1 MVILTHDKKHLNI
14 LTGFVCD
21 KTLPKYKALLP
32 QKGTENKTD
41 LINNLTPIKTQTKS
55 DEVLSYDKLKKIVLD
70 KNCDVDE
77 FNFKITLPINKV
89 NVSDI
94 ELTYAKNSSSDF
106 GDIEVEPWDVATS
119 NSNGDFVSKKGWFSK
134 FCGLFKR
141 KKEKNHSKFDVIKF
155 FSDVHD
161 AVKLDESEASKYV
174 DRISEYIEYIG
185 YVEKT
190 GQVAL
195 RDKLLQNLVINKLE
209 SILYVK
215 GFYKAVNEDA
225 LVKLAQ
231 NIPDSISLDYIK
243 NYVRNIPV
251 SVLKNKIKADQLHV
265 FDNYCILHYDFDNDG
280 KRMTNEERTKEYIRR
295 KDPILFGM
303 IKGSN
308 KLYFIDDWVDEY
320 VNDDLTFD
328 KIVSIVGKDLIEKGY
343 IKEKIELD

>member
-1 MVILTHDKKHLNI
+1 MAILTHDKKHLSI
-14 LTGFVCD
+14 LTGFVTD
-21 KTLPKYKALLP
+21 KTLPKYKVHLP
-32 QKGTENKTD
+32 QKGTESKTD
-41 LINNLTPIKTQTKS
+41 LINNLTPIDNVAKS
-55 DEVLSYDKLKKIVLD
+55 DNFLSYDKLKKIVLD

-77 FNFKITLPINKV
+77 FNFKITLPVNKV

-94 ELTYAKNSSSDF
+94 ELTYANFSS
-106 GDIEVEPWDVATS
+106 GDSVEPWDVATS
-119 NSNGDFVSKKGWFSK
+119 NPYSDFVSKQGWFSK

-215 GFYKAVNEDA
+215 GFYKAVDEDA

-265 FDNYCILHYDFDNDG
+265 FDNYCILHYDFDNNG